1 VSGQTA
7 FSERWHPSRT
17 ALLVI
22 DVQNDFCHP
31 DGKLRSR
38 PGFDRRGLD
47 DALAG
52 IDRLAGEARVRAI
65 PVIWLQA
72 IYDRKYLAGPAL
84 LRRDGV
90 PEDQDLCLE
99 GSWGAELMLA
109 PEPDDRVLVKHRY
122 SGFHATGLAE
132 VLRAQGRDSVVV
144 TGVTTNTCVMAS
156 ALDASFLGLFPI
168 IASDCVW
175 SPAVD
180 AQALILREAARL
192 YADVL
197 PSGALLERWGSR
209 GIRP

>member
-1 VSGQTA
+1 MSGQPA
-7 FSERWHPSRT
+7 FSQRWNPSRA

-31 DGKLRSR
+31 DGKLGSR

-47 DALAG
+47 EALAG
-52 IDRLAGEARVRAI
+52 IDRLVVEARARRI

-72 IYDRKYLAGPAL
+72 IYDRRYLAGPAL

-99 GSWGAELMLA
+99 GSWGAELMLT
-109 PEPDDRVLVKHRY
+109 PEPGDLVLVKHRY

-132 VLRAQGRDSVVV
+132 VLQAQGRDSVVV

-168 IASDCVW
+168 IPSDCVW
-175 SPAVD
+175 SPAAD
-180 AQALILREAARL
+180 AHALILREAARL

-197 PSGALLERWGSR
+197 PTAALLEHWSGR
-209 GIRP
+209 GAWS

>member
-1 VSGQTA
+1 MSGQTA
-7 FSERWHPSRT
+7 FSERWNPSRT

-22 DVQNDFCHP
+22 DVQKDFCHP
-31 DGKLRSR
+31 QGKLGSR
-38 PGFDRRGLD
+38 PGFNRSGLD
-47 DALAG
+47 EVLAG
-52 IDRLAGEARVRAI
+52 IDRLAVEARTRRI

-90 PEDQDLCLE
+90 PEAEDLCLE

-109 PEPDDRVLVKHRY
+109 PDPADPIVVKHRY
-122 SGFHATGLAE
+122 SGFHGTGLAE
-132 VLRAQGRDSVVV
+132 VLRAQGRDSVVL

-168 IASDCVW
+168 IPSDCVW

-180 AQALILREAARL
+180 AHVLILREAARL

-197 PSGALLERWGSR
+197 PKTALLECWNGP

>member
-1 VSGQTA
+1 MSGQTA
-7 FSERWHPSRT
+7 FSERWDPSRT

-22 DVQNDFCHP
+22 DVQKDFCHP
-31 DGKLRSR
+31 QGKLGSR

-47 DALAG
+47 EALAG
-52 IDRLAGEARVRAI
+52 IDRLVDDARARRI

-109 PEPDDRVLVKHRY
+109 PDPADPIVVKHRY
-122 SGFHATGLAE
+122 SGFHGTGLAE
-132 VLRAQGRDSVVV
+132 VLRGLGRDSVVLA
-144 TGVTTNTCVMAS
+144 GVTTNTCVMAS

-168 IASDCVW
+168 IPSDCVW
-175 SPAVD
+175 SPAAD
-180 AQALILREAARL
+180 AHALILREAARL

-197 PSGALLERWGSR
+197 PSAALLECWGGR
-209 GIRP
+209 GTRP